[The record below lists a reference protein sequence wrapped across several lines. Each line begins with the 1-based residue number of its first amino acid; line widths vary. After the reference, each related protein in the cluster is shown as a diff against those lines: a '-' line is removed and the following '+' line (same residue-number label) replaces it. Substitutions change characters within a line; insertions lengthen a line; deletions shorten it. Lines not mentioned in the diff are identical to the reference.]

1 MRISKKCEYACLA
14 LIELSRRY
22 EDSLVQIAD
31 IAERNDIPKKFLE
44 QILILLKN
52 AGYIRSYRG
61 ARGGYKLSKPPSQI
75 TLAEIMRLIDG
86 AIAPVDSASVYFYE
100 RTPSE
105 QNRALLGIF
114 RDIRDYAASRLE
126 GTTFDMLI

>member
-14 LIELSRRY
+14 LIELSRHY
-22 EDSLVQIAD
+22 DDALVQIAD
-31 IAERNDIPKKFLE
+31 IAERNDIPRKFLE

-61 ARGGYKLSKPPSQI
+61 ARGGYKLSKPPSRI

-86 AIAPVDSASVYFYE
+86 ALAPVDSASVYFYE
-100 RTPSE
+100 STPSE
-105 QNRALLGIF
+105 RNKAMLGIF
-114 RDIRDYAASRLE
+114 RDIRDYAATRLE
-126 GTTFDMLI
+126 ETSFDQLI

>member
-14 LIELSRRY
+14 LIELSRHY
-22 EDSLVQIAD
+22 EDELVQIAD
-31 IAERNDIPKKFLE
+31 IAERNDIPRKFLE

-61 ARGGYKLSKPPSQI
+61 ARGGYKLAKPPSKI

-100 RTPSE
+100 STPSE
-105 QNRALLGIF
+105 QNRALIDIF
-114 RDIRDYAASRLE
+114 KDIRNYAAMRLE
-126 GTTFDMLI
+126 QTTFDKLV

>member
-14 LIELSRRY
+14 LIDLARHYDE
-22 EDSLVQIAD
+22 SLVQIAD
-31 IAERNDIPKKFLE
+31 IAERNNIPKKFLE

-86 AIAPVDSASVYFYE
+86 ALAPVDSASVYFYE
-100 RTPSE
+100 STPSE
-105 QNRALLGIF
+105 QNKKLIGIF
-114 RDIRDYAASRLE
+114 RDIRDYAAARLE
-126 GTTFDMLI
+126 QATFDQLV

>member
-61 ARGGYKLSKPPSQI
+61 ARGGYKLSRPPKEIS
-75 TLAEIMRLIDG
+75 LAEIMRLIDG

>member
-14 LIELSRRY
+14 LIELSRHY

-61 ARGGYKLSKPPSQI
+61 ARGGYKLSKPPGKI

-86 AIAPVDSASVYFYE
+86 ALAPVDSASVYFYE
-100 RTPSE
+100 STPSE
-105 QNRALLGIF
+105 QNQALLGIF
-114 RDIRDYAASRLE
+114 KDIRNYAASRLE
-126 GTTFDMLI
+126 GTTFDTLV